1 MDISWSERLSGG
13 AQRITSSA
21 IRDLLKLTEQPAV
34 ISFAGGLPA
43 AECFPTAELTAAA
56 GRVLT
61 AHPLAALQYGPT
73 EGYAPLRAF
82 LAARMAAL
90 HMSVMP
96 EQVLITSGSQQA
108 LDLLGKLFLDTS
120 ALVVVE
126 EPTYLGALQAWRPYG
141 PRFVT
146 LPLDDEG
153 LDVTALARLLATG
166 VQPRF
171 LYLVS
176 CFQNPTG
183 VTLSPARRHAL
194 IELAARHALPIVED
208 DPYGDLYYGEE
219 RPEPVA
225 ALDIARHG
233 ELRHVIYL
241 SSFSKIVAPGLR
253 IGWVAAPAGLSSK
266 LAHAKQ
272 GLDLHTGSLAQATAF
287 EACHTGLL
295 DDHVPRIRA
304 TYRTRRDTL
313 LADLAAQMPP
323 GVRWTRPEGGMFIW
337 LTLPEQLDATEL
349 LYAALEQ
356 QVAFVPGATFHANG
370 GGTSTLRLNFSYSTP
385 ERITEGI
392 TRLGQAI
399 RTLL

>member
-13 AQRITSSA
+13 AQHITSSA

-43 AECFPTAELTAAA
+43 PECFPTAELTAAA
-56 GRVLT
+56 ERVLT
-61 AHPLAALQYGPT
+61 THPLAALQYGPT

-82 LAARMAAL
+82 LAARMTSL
-90 HMSVMP
+90 NIPISM

-108 LDLLGKLFLDTS
+108 LDLLGKLFLDSS

-126 EPTYLGALQAWRPYG
+126 QPTYLGALQAWRPYG
-141 PRFVT
+141 PHFVT
-146 LPLDDEG
+146 LPLNAEG
-153 LDVTALARLLATG
+153 LDVTALARLLANG
-166 VQPRF
+166 AQPRF

-183 VTLSPARRHAL
+183 VTLSSAGRHDL
-194 IELAARHALPIVED
+194 IELAARYALPIVED
-208 DPYGDLYYGEE
+208 DPYGDLCYGSE
-219 RPEPVA
+219 RPEPLA
-225 ALDIARHG
+225 ALDIALYG
-233 ELRHVIYL
+233 KLRHVIYL

-253 IGWVAAPAGLSSK
+253 IGWVAAPTGLFHK

-287 EACHTGLL
+287 EACHNGLL

-313 LADLAAQMPP
+313 LVALAEQMPP
-323 GVRWTRPEGGMFIW
+323 GVRWTHPEGGMFIW
-337 LTLPEQLDATEL
+337 LTLPEQIDATEL

-370 GGTSTLRLNFSYSTP
+370 GGTSTLRLNFSHCAP

-392 TRLGQAI
+392 RRLGAAI
-399 RTLL
+399 RGML

>member
-1 MDISWSERLSGG
+1 MDISWNERLSDG
-13 AQRITSSA
+13 AHRITSSA

-43 AECFPTAELTAAA
+43 PECFPTAELTAAA
-56 GRVLT
+56 ERVLT
-61 AHPLAALQYGPT
+61 VHPMAALQYGPT
-73 EGYAPLRAF
+73 EGYAPLRSF

-90 HMSVMP
+90 NMP
-96 EQVLITSGSQQA
+96 VLTEQVLITSGSQQA

-153 LDVTALARLLATG
+153 LDVIALARLLATG
-166 VQPRF
+166 AQPRF

-194 IELAARHALPIVED
+194 IELAARYALPIVED
-208 DPYGDLYYGEE
+208 DPYGDLSYGGE
-219 RPEPVA
+219 RPEPLA
-225 ALDIARHG
+225 ALDIALHG

-253 IGWVAAPAGLSSK
+253 IGWVAAPAGLSRK

-272 GLDLHTGSLAQATAF
+272 GLDLHTGSLAQATAC
-287 EACHTGLL
+287 EACHAGLL
-295 DDHVPRIRA
+295 NEHVPRIRA

-313 LADLAAQMPP
+313 LAALEHQMPP
-323 GVRWTRPEGGMFIW
+323 GVRWTHPAGGMFIW
-337 LTLPEQLDATEL
+337 LTLPEQVDATEL
-349 LYAALEQ
+349 LYTALEQ

-370 GGTSTLRLNFSYSTP
+370 GGTATLRLNFSSTAP
-385 ERITEGI
+385 ERITEGVR
-392 TRLGQAI
+392 RLGQAM
-399 RTLL
+399 RSRL